1 MELFSSIESQFADL
15 GPLLL
20 YLIVG
25 ANVFIQSALVVG
37 FILPGSSI
45 LFSAGLVAAT
55 EENVSITTLLTVIF
69 MAAFIGNQV
78 GFVIGR
84 VIGRSYLS
92 KRKSP
97 SLQKVIRKC
106 ERFYAKSG
114 WWSVVAARFI
124 PWVRTFLP
132 LIAGASK
139 MPYYKFLSANIL
151 GALAWGVGIT
161 VAGYYTASIPG
172 VKTFTY
178 LIAGFFIAGSIVS
191 AIVDYSRHRRA
202 LRDKSE

>member
-1 MELFSSIESQFADL
+1 MELFTSIDSQFADI

-25 ANVFIQSALVVG
+25 TIIFFESAVLFG
-37 FILPGSSI
+37 LFLPGSSI

-55 EENVSITTLLTVIF
+55 EDNIDISALLTLIF
-69 MAAFIGNQV
+69 IAAFFGNQV
-78 GFVIGR
+78 GFVLGR
-84 VIGRSYLS
+84 TFGRSYLN

-97 SLQKVIRKC
+97 KLQKVILKC
-106 ERFYAKSG
+106 ERFYEKSG

-124 PWVRTFLP
+124 PWVRTLVP
-132 LIAGASK
+132 PIAGASK
-139 MPYYKFLSANIL
+139 MPYYEFLAANVA

-161 VAGYYTASIPG
+161 LAGYYTASIPG

-178 LIAGFFIAGSIVS
+178 AIAGFFILGSIVS
-191 AIVDYSRHRRA
+191 AIVDYLRR
-202 LRDKSE
+202 RRSPQDKS

>member
-1 MELFSSIESQFADL
+1 MELFTSIDSQFADI

-25 ANVFIQSALVVG
+25 TIIFFESAVLFG
-37 FILPGSSI
+37 LFLPGSSI

-55 EENVSITTLLTVIF
+55 EDNVDISALLTLIF
-69 MAAFIGNQV
+69 IAAFFGNQV
-78 GFVIGR
+78 GFVLGR
-84 VIGRSYLS
+84 TLGRSYLN

-97 SLQKVIRKC
+97 KLQKVILKC
-106 ERFYAKSG
+106 ERFYEKSG

-124 PWVRTFLP
+124 PWVRTLVP
-132 LIAGASK
+132 PIAGASK
-139 MPYYKFLSANIL
+139 MPYYEFLAANVV

-161 VAGYYTASIPG
+161 LAGYYTASIPG

-178 LIAGFFIAGSIVS
+178 AIAGFFILGSIVS
-191 AIVDYSRHRRA
+191 AIVDYLRR
-202 LRDKSE
+202 RRSPQDKS

>member
-1 MELFSSIESQFADL
+1 MEFFGSIEAQFADL

-25 ANVFIQSALVVG
+25 ANVFVQSALVFG
-37 FILPGSSI
+37 FVLPGSSV

-84 VIGRSYLS
+84 LIGRSYLS

-97 SLQKVIRKC
+97 GLQKIIRKC
-106 ERFYAKSG
+106 ERFYEKSG

-124 PWVRTFLP
+124 PWVRTFIP

-139 MPYYKFLSANIL
+139 MPYYQFLSANIL
-151 GALAWGVGIT
+151 GAIAWGVGIT
-161 VAGYYTASIPG
+161 LAGYYTASVPG
-172 VKTFTY
+172 VETFTY
-178 LIAGFFIAGSIVS
+178 AIAGFFIVGSIVS
-191 AIVDYSRHRRA
+191 GIVDYLRRRR
-202 LRDKSE
+202 LPQDKS

>member
-1 MELFSSIESQFADL
+1 MELFGSIESQFADL

-25 ANVFIQSALVVG
+25 TNVFVQSALVFG
-37 FILPGSSI
+37 FVLPGSSI

-69 MAAFIGNQV
+69 MAAFVGNQV

-84 VIGRSYLS
+84 LIGRSYLS
-92 KRKSP
+92 KKKSP

-124 PWVRTFLP
+124 PWVRTFIP

-139 MPYYKFLSANIL
+139 MPYFQFLVANIL
-151 GALAWGVGIT
+151 GAIAWGVGIT
-161 VAGYYTASIPG
+161 LAGYYTASIPG
-172 VKTFTY
+172 VETY
-178 LIAGFFIAGSIVS
+178 TYAIAGFFIVGSIVS
-191 AIVDYSRHRRA
+191 GIVDYLRRRR
-202 LRDKSE
+202 LPQDKS

>member
-1 MELFSSIESQFADL
+1 MELFGSIESQFADL

-25 ANVFIQSALVVG
+25 TNVFVQSALVFG
-37 FILPGSSI
+37 FVLPGSSI

-69 MAAFIGNQV
+69 MAAFVGNQV

-84 VIGRSYLS
+84 LIGRSYLS
-92 KRKSP
+92 RKKSP

-124 PWVRTFLP
+124 PWVRTFIP

-139 MPYYKFLSANIL
+139 MPYYQFLAANIL
-151 GALAWGVGIT
+151 GAIAWGVGIT
-161 VAGYYTASIPG
+161 LAGYYTASIPG
-172 VKTFTY
+172 VETFTY
-178 LIAGFFIAGSIVS
+178 AIAGFFIVGSIVS
-191 AIVDYSRHRRA
+191 GIVDYLRRRR
-202 LRDKSE
+202 LPQDKS

>member
-1 MELFSSIESQFADL
+1 
-15 GPLLL
+15 
-20 YLIVG
+20 
-25 ANVFIQSALVVG
+25 
-37 FILPGSSI
+37 

-55 EENVSITTLLTVIF
+55 EENVSITALLTVIF

-84 VIGRSYLS
+84 VLGRSYLS

-97 SLQKVIRKC
+97 ALQKVIRKC
-106 ERFYAKSG
+106 ESFYEKSG
-114 WWSVVAARFI
+114 WWSVVAARFV

-139 MPYYKFLSANIL
+139 MPYYQFLSANIL

-161 VAGYYTASIPG
+161 LAGYYTASIPG
-172 VKTFTY
+172 VETFTY
-178 LIAGFFIAGSIVS
+178 AIAGFFILGSIVS
-191 AIVDYSRHRRA
+191 GIVDYLRRRR
-202 LRDKSE
+202 LLQDKS

>member
-1 MELFSSIESQFADL
+1 MELFTSIDSQFADI

-25 ANVFIQSALVVG
+25 TIIFFESAVLFG
-37 FILPGSSI
+37 LFLPGSSI

-55 EENVSITTLLTVIF
+55 EDNVDISALLTLVFI
-69 MAAFIGNQV
+69 AAFFGNQV
-78 GFVIGR
+78 GFVLGR
-84 VIGRSYLS
+84 TFGRSYLN

-97 SLQKVIRKC
+97 KLQKVILKC
-106 ERFYAKSG
+106 ERFYEKSG

-124 PWVRTFLP
+124 PWVRTLVP
-132 LIAGASK
+132 PIAGASR
-139 MPYYKFLSANIL
+139 MPYYQFLAANAL

-161 VAGYYTASIPG
+161 LAGYYTASIPG

-178 LIAGFFIAGSIVS
+178 AIAGFFILGSIVS
-191 AIVDYSRHRRA
+191 AIVDYLRR
-202 LRDKSE
+202 RRSPQDKS

>member
-1 MELFSSIESQFADL
+1 MELFSSIDSQFADL

-20 YLIVG
+20 YFIVG
-25 ANVFIQSALVVG
+25 ANVFVQSALVIG
-37 FILPGSSI
+37 FVLPGSSI

-55 EENVSITTLLTVIF
+55 EENVSISALLPVIF

-84 VIGRSYLS
+84 VLGRSYLS

-97 SLQKVIRKC
+97 ALQKVIRKC
-106 ERFYAKSG
+106 ESFYEKSG
-114 WWSVVAARFI
+114 WWSVVAARFV

-139 MPYYKFLSANIL
+139 MPYYQFLSANIL

-161 VAGYYTASIPG
+161 LAGYYTASIPG
-172 VKTFTY
+172 VETFTY
-178 LIAGFFIAGSIVS
+178 AIAGFFILGSIVS
-191 AIVDYSRHRRA
+191 GIVDYLRRRR
-202 LRDKSE
+202 LRQDRS

>member
-1 MELFSSIESQFADL
+1 MEIFSSLDAQFADI

-20 YLIVG
+20 YFIVG
-25 ANVFIQSALVVG
+25 ANVFVQSALVIG
-37 FILPGSSI
+37 FVLPGSSI

-55 EENVSITTLLTVIF
+55 EENVSITALLTVIF

-84 VIGRSYLS
+84 VLGRSYLS

-97 SLQKVIRKC
+97 ALQKVIRKC
-106 ERFYAKSG
+106 ESFYEKSG
-114 WWSVVAARFI
+114 WWSVVAARFV

-139 MPYYKFLSANIL
+139 MPYYQFLSANIL

-161 VAGYYTASIPG
+161 LAGYYTASIPG
-172 VKTFTY
+172 VETFTY
-178 LIAGFFIAGSIVS
+178 AIAGFFILGSIVS
-191 AIVDYSRHRRA
+191 GIVDYLRRRR
-202 LRDKSE
+202 LRQDRS

>member
-1 MELFSSIESQFADL
+1 MELFTSIDSQFADI

-25 ANVFIQSALVVG
+25 TIIFFESAVLFG
-37 FILPGSSI
+37 LFLPGSSI

-55 EENVSITTLLTVIF
+55 EDNVDISALLTLVFI
-69 MAAFIGNQV
+69 AAFFGNQL
-78 GFVIGR
+78 GFVLGR
-84 VIGRSYLS
+84 TFGRSYLN

-97 SLQKVIRKC
+97 KLQKVILKC
-106 ERFYAKSG
+106 ERFYEKSG

-124 PWVRTFLP
+124 PWVRTLVP
-132 LIAGASK
+132 PIAGASK
-139 MPYYKFLSANIL
+139 MPYYEFLAANVV

-161 VAGYYTASIPG
+161 LAGYYTASIPG

-178 LIAGFFIAGSIVS
+178 AIAGFFILGSIVS
-191 AIVDYSRHRRA
+191 AIVDYLRR
-202 LRDKSE
+202 RRSPQDKS

>member
-1 MELFSSIESQFADL
+1 MELFTSIDSQFADI

-25 ANVFIQSALVVG
+25 TIIFFESAVLFG
-37 FILPGSSI
+37 LFLPGSSI

-55 EENVSITTLLTVIF
+55 EDNVDISALLTLIF
-69 MAAFIGNQV
+69 IAAFFGNQV
-78 GFVIGR
+78 GFVLGR
-84 VIGRSYLS
+84 TFGRSYLN

-97 SLQKVIRKC
+97 KIQKVILKC
-106 ERFYAKSG
+106 ERFYEKSG

-124 PWVRTFLP
+124 PWVRTLVP
-132 LIAGASK
+132 PIAGASK
-139 MPYYKFLSANIL
+139 MPYYEFLAANVV

-161 VAGYYTASIPG
+161 LAGYYTASIPG

-178 LIAGFFIAGSIVS
+178 AIAGFFILGSIVS
-191 AIVDYSRHRRA
+191 AIVDYLRR
-202 LRDKSE
+202 RRSPQDKS

>member
-1 MELFSSIESQFADL
+1 MELFTSIDSQFADI

-25 ANVFIQSALVVG
+25 TIIFFESAVLFG
-37 FILPGSSI
+37 LFLPGSSI

-55 EENVSITTLLTVIF
+55 EDNVDISALLTLIF
-69 MAAFIGNQV
+69 IAAFFGNQV
-78 GFVIGR
+78 GFVLGR
-84 VIGRSYLS
+84 TFGRSYLN

-97 SLQKVIRKC
+97 KLQKVILKC
-106 ERFYAKSG
+106 ERFYEKSG

-124 PWVRTFLP
+124 PWVRTLVP
-132 LIAGASK
+132 PIAGASK
-139 MPYYKFLSANIL
+139 MPYYEFLAANVV

-161 VAGYYTASIPG
+161 LAGYYTASIPV

-178 LIAGFFIAGSIVS
+178 AIAGFFILGSIVS
-191 AIVDYSRHRRA
+191 AIVDYLRR
-202 LRDKSE
+202 RRSPQDKS

>member
-1 MELFSSIESQFADL
+1 MELFTSIDSQFAEI

-25 ANVFIQSALVVG
+25 TIIFFESAVLFG
-37 FILPGSSI
+37 LFLPGSSL

-55 EENVSITTLLTVIF
+55 EESVSISALLTLIF
-69 MAAFIGNQV
+69 IAAFFGNQV
-78 GFVIGR
+78 GFVLGR
-84 VIGRSYLS
+84 IFGRSYLN

-97 SLQKVIRKC
+97 KLQKVIGKC
-106 ERFYAKSG
+106 ERFYERSG

-124 PWVRTFLP
+124 PWVRTLVP
-132 LIAGASK
+132 PIAGASK
-139 MPYYKFLSANIL
+139 MPYYEFLAANVV

-161 VAGYYTASIPG
+161 LAGYYTASIPG

-178 LIAGFFIAGSIVS
+178 AIAGFFILGSIVS
-191 AIVDYSRHRRA
+191 AIVDYLRRRRA
-202 LRDKSE
+202 PQDKS

>member
-1 MELFSSIESQFADL
+1 MELFTSIDSQFADI

-25 ANVFIQSALVVG
+25 TIIFFESAVLFG
-37 FILPGSSI
+37 LFLPGSSI

-55 EENVSITTLLTVIF
+55 EDNVDISALLTLIF
-69 MAAFIGNQV
+69 IAAFFGNQV
-78 GFVIGR
+78 GFVLGR
-84 VIGRSYLS
+84 TFGRSYLN

-97 SLQKVIRKC
+97 KLQKVILKC
-106 ERFYAKSG
+106 ERFYEKSG

-124 PWVRTFLP
+124 PWVRTLVP
-132 LIAGASK
+132 PIAGASK
-139 MPYYKFLSANIL
+139 MPYYEFLAANVV

-161 VAGYYTASIPG
+161 LAGYYTASIPG

-178 LIAGFFIAGSIVS
+178 AIAGFFILGSIVS
-191 AIVDYSRHRRA
+191 AIVDYLRCRRSPQ
-202 LRDKSE
+202 DKS

>member
-1 MELFSSIESQFADL
+1 MELFTSIDSQFADI

-25 ANVFIQSALVVG
+25 TIIFFESAVLFG
-37 FILPGSSI
+37 LFLPGSSI

-55 EENVSITTLLTVIF
+55 EDNVDISALLTLIF
-69 MAAFIGNQV
+69 ITAFFGNQV
-78 GFVIGR
+78 GFVLGR
-84 VIGRSYLS
+84 TFGRSYLN

-97 SLQKVIRKC
+97 KLQKVILKC
-106 ERFYAKSG
+106 ERFYEKSG

-124 PWVRTFLP
+124 PWVRTLVP
-132 LIAGASK
+132 PIAGASK
-139 MPYYKFLSANIL
+139 MPYYEFLAANVV

-161 VAGYYTASIPG
+161 LAGYYTASIPG

-178 LIAGFFIAGSIVS
+178 AIAGFFILGSIVS
-191 AIVDYSRHRRA
+191 AIVDYLRR
-202 LRDKSE
+202 RRSPQDKS

>member
-1 MELFSSIESQFADL
+1 MELFTSIDSQFADI

-25 ANVFIQSALVVG
+25 TIIFFESAVLFG
-37 FILPGSSI
+37 LFLPGSSI

-55 EENVSITTLLTVIF
+55 EDNVDISALLTLIF
-69 MAAFIGNQV
+69 IAAFFGNQV
-78 GFVIGR
+78 GFVLGR
-84 VIGRSYLS
+84 TFGRSYLN

-97 SLQKVIRKC
+97 KLQKVILKC
-106 ERFYAKSG
+106 ERFYEKSG

-124 PWVRTFLP
+124 PWVRTLVP
-132 LIAGASK
+132 PIAGASK
-139 MPYYKFLSANIL
+139 MPYYEFLAANVV

-161 VAGYYTASIPG
+161 LAGYYTASIPG

-178 LIAGFFIAGSIVS
+178 AIAGFFILGSIVS
-191 AIVDYSRHRRA
+191 AIVDYLRRRR
-202 LRDKSE
+202 LPQDKS

>member
-1 MELFSSIESQFADL
+1 MELFTSIESQFAEF

-20 YLIVG
+20 YFIVG
-25 ANVFIQSALVVG
+25 ANVFIQSALVFG
-37 FILPGSSI
+37 FVLPGSSI

-69 MAAFIGNQV
+69 MAAFVGNQV

-84 VIGRSYLS
+84 LIGRSYLS
-92 KRKSP
+92 KKKSP

-124 PWVRTFLP
+124 PWVRTFIP

-139 MPYYKFLSANIL
+139 MPYYQFLAANIL
-151 GALAWGVGIT
+151 GAIAWGVGIT
-161 VAGYYTASIPG
+161 LAGYYTASIPG

-178 LIAGFFIAGSIVS
+178 LIAGFFIVGSIVS
-191 AIVDYSRHRRA
+191 GIVDYLRRRR
-202 LRDKSE
+202 LPQDKS

>member
-1 MELFSSIESQFADL
+1 MELFGSIESQFADL

-25 ANVFIQSALVVG
+25 TNVFVQSALVFG
-37 FILPGSSI
+37 FVLPGSSI

-69 MAAFIGNQV
+69 MAAFVGNQV

-84 VIGRSYLS
+84 LIGRSYLS
-92 KRKSP
+92 KKKSP

-124 PWVRTFLP
+124 PWVRTFIP

-139 MPYYKFLSANIL
+139 MPYYQFLAANIL
-151 GALAWGVGIT
+151 GAIAWGVGIT
-161 VAGYYTASIPG
+161 LAGYYTASIPG

-178 LIAGFFIAGSIVS
+178 LIAGFFIVGSIVS
-191 AIVDYSRHRRA
+191 GIVDYLRRRR
-202 LRDKSE
+202 LPQDKS

>member
-1 MELFSSIESQFADL
+1 MELFTSIDSQFADI

-25 ANVFIQSALVVG
+25 TIIFFESAVLIG
-37 FILPGSSI
+37 LFLPGSSI

-55 EENVSITTLLTVIF
+55 EDNVDISALLTLVFI
-69 MAAFIGNQV
+69 AAFFGNQV
-78 GFVIGR
+78 GFVLGR
-84 VIGRSYLS
+84 TFGRSYLN

-97 SLQKVIRKC
+97 KLQKVILKC
-106 ERFYAKSG
+106 ERFYEKSG

-124 PWVRTFLP
+124 PWVRTLVP
-132 LIAGASK
+132 PIAGASK
-139 MPYYKFLSANIL
+139 MPYYEFLAANVV

-161 VAGYYTASIPG
+161 LAGYYTASIPG

-178 LIAGFFIAGSIVS
+178 AIAGFFILGSIVS
-191 AIVDYSRHRRA
+191 AIVDYLRR
-202 LRDKSE
+202 RRSPQDKS

>member
-1 MELFSSIESQFADL
+1 MELFTSIDSQFADI

-25 ANVFIQSALVVG
+25 TIIFFESAVLFG
-37 FILPGSSI
+37 LFLPGSSI

-55 EENVSITTLLTVIF
+55 EDNVDISALLTLIF
-69 MAAFIGNQV
+69 IAAFFGNQV
-78 GFVIGR
+78 GFVLGR
-84 VIGRSYLS
+84 TFGRSYLN

-97 SLQKVIRKC
+97 KRQKVSLKC
-106 ERFYAKSG
+106 ERFYEKSG

-124 PWVRTFLP
+124 PWVRTLVP
-132 LIAGASK
+132 PIAGASK
-139 MPYYKFLSANIL
+139 MPYYEFLAANVV

-161 VAGYYTASIPG
+161 LAGYYTASIPG

-178 LIAGFFIAGSIVS
+178 AIAGFFILGSIVS
-191 AIVDYSRHRRA
+191 AIVDYLRR
-202 LRDKSE
+202 RRSPQDKS

>member
-1 MELFSSIESQFADL
+1 MELFTSIDSQFADI

-25 ANVFIQSALVVG
+25 TIIFFESAVLFG
-37 FILPGSSI
+37 LFLPGSSI

-55 EENVSITTLLTVIF
+55 EDNVDISALLTLVFI
-69 MAAFIGNQV
+69 AAFFGNQV
-78 GFVIGR
+78 GFVLGR
-84 VIGRSYLS
+84 TFGRSYLN

-97 SLQKVIRKC
+97 GLQKVILKC
-106 ERFYAKSG
+106 ERFYEKSG

-124 PWVRTFLP
+124 PWVRTLVP
-132 LIAGASK
+132 PIAGASK
-139 MPYYKFLSANIL
+139 MPYYEFLAANVV

-161 VAGYYTASIPG
+161 LAGYYTASIPG

-178 LIAGFFIAGSIVS
+178 AIAGFFILGSIVS
-191 AIVDYSRHRRA
+191 AIVDYLRR
-202 LRDKSE
+202 RRSPQDKS